1 MEQEK
6 LAEMIKS
13 LIEKDKEN
21 FIKKEGIVETKK
33 YETGKE
39 VSVNKKLNIN
49 FDNNYLQ
56 EIPSEN
62 VEASVNKKL
71 NINFNNNYLQE
82 IPFENVEVETE
93 KALLINTTLS
103 GYIWV
108 NKKHCYKSKK
118 YQFKPVFLIKVFN
131 EMTYSIETNGD
142 PDEPAT
148 IKGAH
153 IKW

>member
-21 FIKKEGIVETKK
+21 FIKKEGIVKTKK
-33 YETGKE
+33 YKTSKE
-39 VSVNKKLNIN
+39 VSVNKKININ
-49 FDNNYLQ
+49 FD
-56 EIPSEN
+56 
-62 VEASVNKKL
+62 
-71 NINFNNNYLQE
+71 NNYLQE

-131 EMTYSIETNGD
+131 EMTYNIETNGD

>member
-1 MEQEK
+1 MEKEK

-21 FIKKEGIVETKK
+21 FVKKEGNVETKK
-33 YETGKE
+33 YKTGKE

-56 EIPSEN
+56 EIPFEN
-62 VEASVNKKL
+62 VEA
-71 NINFNNNYLQE
+71 
-82 IPFENVEVETE
+82 ETE
-93 KALLINTTLS
+93 KALLINSLN
-103 GYIWV
+103 GYVWI

-131 EMTYSIETNGD
+131 EMNYKVINYVNPEKPIS
-142 PDEPAT
+142 
-148 IKGAH
+148 IKGAD

>member
-21 FIKKEGIVETKK
+21 FIKKEGNMETKK
-33 YETGKE
+33 YKTGKE

-49 FDNNYLQ
+49 FD
-56 EIPSEN
+56 
-62 VEASVNKKL
+62 
-71 NINFNNNYLQE
+71 NNYLQE

-131 EMTYSIETNGD
+131 EMTYNIETQGD
-142 PDEPAT
+142 PDEPAA
-148 IKGAH
+148 IKGSA

>member
-1 MEQEK
+1 MDQEK
-6 LAEMIKS
+6 LAAMIKE
-13 LIEKDKEN
+13 LIAKNKEN
-21 FIKKEGIVETKK
+21 IIKKEEIMETKNYK
-33 YETGKE
+33 TGKE

-49 FDNNYLQ
+49 FD
-56 EIPSEN
+56 
-62 VEASVNKKL
+62 
-71 NINFNNNYLQE
+71 NNYLQE

-103 GYIWV
+103 GLIWV

-131 EMTYSIETNGD
+131 EMTYNVETNGD

-148 IKGAH
+148 IKGAY

>member
-21 FIKKEGIVETKK
+21 FIKKEGIVETKNYK
-33 YETGKE
+33 TGKE

-49 FDNNYLQ
+49 FDNN
-56 EIPSEN
+56 
-62 VEASVNKKL
+62 
-71 NINFNNNYLQE
+71 FLQE
-82 IPFENVEVETE
+82 IPFEHVEVETE
-93 KALLINTTLS
+93 KALLINTLS

-131 EMTYSIETNGD
+131 EMTYNIETNGD

-148 IKGAH
+148 IKGAY

>member
-1 MEQEK
+1 MDQEK

-13 LIEKDKEN
+13 LLEKDKEN
-21 FIKKEGIVETKK
+21 FIKKEGIVETKNYK
-33 YETGKE
+33 TGKE
-39 VSVNKKLNIN
+39 VSINRKLNIN
-49 FDNNYLQ
+49 FD
-56 EIPSEN
+56 
-62 VEASVNKKL
+62 
-71 NINFNNNYLQE
+71 NNYLQE

-93 KALLINTTLS
+93 KALLINTTWS

-131 EMTYSIETNGD
+131 EMNYIIETNGD
-142 PDEPAT
+142 PDEPAS
-148 IKGAH
+148 IKGAN

>member
-1 MEQEK
+1 MEKEK

-13 LIEKDKEN
+13 LIEEDKEN
-21 FIKKEGIVETKK
+21 FIKKEGIVETKNYK
-33 YETGKE
+33 TGKE

-56 EIPSEN
+56 E
-62 VEASVNKKL
+62 V
-71 NINFNNNYLQE
+71 
-82 IPFENVEVETE
+82 PFENVEVETE

-103 GYIWV
+103 GLIWV

-131 EMTYSIETNGD
+131 EMTYNIETNGD

-148 IKGAH
+148 IKGAY

>member
-1 MEQEK
+1 MEKEK
-6 LAEMIKS
+6 LAEMFKSSIEKKEKLAELIKS

-33 YETGKE
+33 YKTGKE

-56 EIPSEN
+56 EIP
-62 VEASVNKKL
+62 
-71 NINFNNNYLQE
+71 
-82 IPFENVEVETE
+82 FENVEVETE
-93 KALLINTTLS
+93 KAILINTLH
-103 GYIWV
+103 GYIWI

-131 EMTYSIETNGD
+131 EMSYNIETNGD
-142 PDEPAT
+142 PDEPSS

>member
-33 YETGKE
+33 YKTGKE
-39 VSVNKKLNIN
+39 VSVNKKLNID

-56 EIPSEN
+56 EIHF
-62 VEASVNKKL
+62 K
-71 NINFNNNYLQE
+71 
-82 IPFENVEVETE
+82 NVEVETE
-93 KALLINTTLS
+93 EALLINTLS
-103 GYIWV
+103 GNVWV

-131 EMTYSIETNGD
+131 EMTYNIVNYGD
-142 PDEPAT
+142 PDVPKS
-148 IKGAH
+148 IKGAN
-153 IKW
+153 IEW

>member
-1 MEQEK
+1 MEKEK

-21 FIKKEGIVETKK
+21 FVKKEGNMKTKK
-33 YETGKE
+33 YKTGKE

-56 EIPSEN
+56 EIP
-62 VEASVNKKL
+62 
-71 NINFNNNYLQE
+71 
-82 IPFENVEVETE
+82 FENVEVETE
-93 KALLINTTLS
+93 KALLINTLN
-103 GYIWV
+103 GYIWI

-131 EMTYSIETNGD
+131 EMSYNIETNGD

>member
-1 MEQEK
+1 MNQEK
-6 LAEMIKS
+6 LTEMIKS

-21 FIKKEGIVETKK
+21 FMKKEGNVETKK
-33 YETGKE
+33 YKTGKE
-39 VSVNKKLNIN
+39 VSVNKKLIID
-49 FDNNYLQ
+49 FEDY
-56 EIPSEN
+56 
-62 VEASVNKKL
+62 
-71 NINFNNNYLQE
+71 YLQE

-103 GYIWV
+103 GHIWV

-131 EMTYSIETNGD
+131 QLNYSVETNGEH
-142 PDEPAT
+142 DEPAT
-148 IKGAH
+148 IKGSS

>member
-21 FIKKEGIVETKK
+21 FIKKEGIMKVPSRNENNKK
-33 YETGKE
+33 LQ
-39 VSVNKKLNIN
+39 NKKLNIN
-49 FDNNYLQ
+49 FD
-56 EIPSEN
+56 
-62 VEASVNKKL
+62 
-71 NINFNNNYLQE
+71 NNYLQE

-131 EMTYSIETNGD
+131 EMTYNIETNGD

-148 IKGAH
+148 IKGAN

>member
-21 FIKKEGIVETKK
+21 FIKKEGNMETKNYK
-33 YETGKE
+33 TGKE
-39 VSVNKKLNIN
+39 ASENKKYKSKIN
-49 FDNNYLQ
+49 FD
-56 EIPSEN
+56 
-62 VEASVNKKL
+62 
-71 NINFNNNYLQE
+71 NNYLQE

-103 GYIWV
+103 GHIWV

-118 YQFKPVFLIKVFN
+118 YQFKPVFLIKIFN
-131 EMTYSIETNGD
+131 EMTYNIEINGG
-142 PDEPAT
+142 PEKPVPV
-148 IKGAH
+148 KGAN
-153 IKW
+153 IEW

>member
-6 LAEMIKS
+6 LTEMIKS

-21 FIKKEGIVETKK
+21 FVKKEGIVETKK
-33 YETGKE
+33 YKTGKE

-56 EIPSEN
+56 EIHF
-62 VEASVNKKL
+62 K
-71 NINFNNNYLQE
+71 
-82 IPFENVEVETE
+82 NVEVETE
-93 KALLINTTLS
+93 EALLINTTS
-103 GYIWV
+103 GNVWV

-131 EMTYSIETNGD
+131 EMNYKVINYIN
-142 PDEPAT
+142 PDKPVS
-148 IKGAH
+148 IKGAN

>member
-21 FIKKEGIVETKK
+21 FVKKEGIVETKK
-33 YETGKE
+33 YKTGKE

-56 EIPSEN
+56 EIY
-62 VEASVNKKL
+62 
-71 NINFNNNYLQE
+71 FD
-82 IPFENVEVETE
+82 NVEVETE

-103 GYIWV
+103 GLIWV

-131 EMTYSIETNGD
+131 EMTYNIETNGD

-148 IKGAH
+148 IKGAY

>member
-21 FIKKEGIVETKK
+21 FMKKEGIMETKK

-39 VSVNKKLNIN
+39 VNVNKKLNIN
-49 FDNNYLQ
+49 FH
-56 EIPSEN
+56 
-62 VEASVNKKL
+62 
-71 NINFNNNYLQE
+71 NNYLQE

-93 KALLINTTLS
+93 KALLINAIC
-103 GYIWV
+103 GNVWV

-131 EMTYSIETNGD
+131 EMTYNIETNGD

-148 IKGAH
+148 IKGVN
-153 IKW
+153 IEW

>member
-1 MEQEK
+1 MEK
-6 LAEMIKS
+6 LAEMIKL

-21 FIKKEGIVETKK
+21 FVKKEGIVETKNYK
-33 YETGKE
+33 TGKE

-49 FDNNYLQ
+49 FD
-56 EIPSEN
+56 
-62 VEASVNKKL
+62 
-71 NINFNNNYLQE
+71 NNYLQE

-131 EMTYSIETNGD
+131 EMTYNIETDGD
-142 PDEPAT
+142 PDEPAS